1 MKRINDRRT
10 CTIAKWKRRYTVR
23 TAVYD
28 ASVAQHAYA
37 ATLENCSMKKVLAV
51 VLAALFLSL
60 AELSSP
66 VISNAVAQSV
76 TIDRDGVR
84 IDRRGR
90 VDRQDAIRIARRNGV
105 DRIRNVDRRGR
116 YWVVTGETR
125 RGRDI
130 LRITIDARTG
140 RVLGRRY
147 IHR

>member
-1 MKRINDRRT
+1 
-10 CTIAKWKRRYTVR
+10 
-23 TAVYD
+23 
-28 ASVAQHAYA
+28 
-37 ATLENCSMKKVLAV
+37 MKKVVAV
-51 VLAALFLSL
+51 LLGVSFLSL
-60 AELSSP
+60 AEFLPP

-76 TIDRDGVR
+76 TIDRDGIS

-90 VDRQDAIRIARRNGV
+90 INRQDATRIARRNGV

-130 LRITIDARTG
+130 LRLTIDARSG
-140 RVLGRRY
+140 RVVGRRY